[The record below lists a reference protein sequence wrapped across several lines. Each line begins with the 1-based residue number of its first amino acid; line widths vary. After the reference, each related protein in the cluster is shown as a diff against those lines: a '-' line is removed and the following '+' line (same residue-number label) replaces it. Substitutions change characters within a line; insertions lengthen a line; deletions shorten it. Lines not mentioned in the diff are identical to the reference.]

1 MLAERKRKEKW
12 SHDPRNTQWTRDKSK
27 FGYRMLEKMGW
38 KEGKGLGLQE
48 DGSVAVVTVK
58 KKTTNLGVGAKHKHE
73 DNWLEN
79 QAAFD
84 DLLATLNTSS
94 TTGVNN
100 RYSVH
105 RHRSFKHST
114 TSMYRNLITTEM
126 EYSGERTASKVSLQQ
141 LSSSSRKRI
150 HYKRFTQGKDLSLA
164 SSHDVD
170 SILGRRRVKEMSCES
185 VKDIFCCC

>member
-94 TTGVNN
+94 TT
-100 RYSVH
+100 
-105 RHRSFKHST
+105 
-114 TSMYRNLITTEM
+114 
-126 EYSGERTASKVSLQQ
+126 ERTASKVSLQQ